1 IPAIINLNNERAA
14 KVTNYI
20 SGIYI
25 ITSSSKRKGIIS
37 IRGAIFDT
45 YGKILNR
52 QPITFAITIRL
63 RLKQNPYVAELEAI
77 VIVI

>member
-1 IPAIINLNNERAA
+1 MA
-14 KVTNYI
+14 NYI

-25 ITSSSKRKGIIS
+25 ITSLFKKKGIVG

-45 YGKILNR
+45 YNKILNR
-52 QPITFAITIRL
+52 QPITFAITLRL

-77 VIVI
+77 IIAI